1 MMNCSKSVKKL
12 ISEIR
17 IIPVLDIPL
26 IKEQDDLAKIV
37 SERIELEDK
46 DIVVICETVV
56 TKSQG
61 RVVDL
66 KKINP
71 STRALDIS
79 KKTGKDPRLVQLI
92 LDESKEVLKI
102 GDSVIV
108 VETRDGNICASA
120 GIDVSNVCG
129 DESVVGLLP
138 KDPDKEAEKIRQK
151 LKKLTG
157 KEVAVIISDTQGR
170 PFRSGAIGVAI
181 GVSGMKPLWKRA
193 GEKDLYG
200 YELKSSIIATA
211 DEAASAA
218 SLLMG
223 QADEGIP
230 IVVIRGAR
238 HLKGEGSSKELLR
251 EKEKDLFRP

>member
-1 MMNCSKSVKKL
+1 MNYSKRVKYL

-17 IIPVLDIPL
+17 LIPVPGIPL
-26 IKEQDDLAKIV
+26 IKEKDDLGKII
-37 SERIELEDK
+37 SERIKLEDK

-56 TKSQG
+56 SKAQG
-61 RVVDL
+61 RVVDI
-66 KKINP
+66 KKIKP
-71 STRALDIS
+71 CDKAIEIS
-79 KKTGKDPRLVQLI
+79 KKTGKDARLVQLI
-92 LDESKEVLKI
+92 LDESKEVLKV
-102 GDSVIV
+102 GDTVIV
-108 VETRDGNICASA
+108 VETKDGNICASA

-129 DESVVGLLP
+129 DESIVGLLP
-138 KDPDKEAEKIRQK
+138 NDPDHEAEKIRIS

-170 PFRSGAIGVAI
+170 PFRSGAVGVAI
-181 GVSGMKPLWKRA
+181 GVSGMKSLWKRA

-230 IVVIRGAR
+230 VVIIRGAR
-238 HLKGEGSSKELLR
+238 YLKGEGSSKELLR

>member
-1 MMNCSKSVKKL
+1 M
-12 ISEIR
+12 IEEIR
-17 IIPVLDIPL
+17 IIPVPEIPL
-26 IKEQDDLAKIV
+26 IKEKDDLAKII
-37 SERIELEDK
+37 SKRIKLEDN

-56 TKSQG
+56 SKAQG
-61 RVVDL
+61 RVVDI
-66 KKINP
+66 KKIKP
-71 STRALDIS
+71 SDRAIELSEKTR
-79 KKTGKDPRLVQLI
+79 KDPRLVQLI
-92 LDESKEVLKI
+92 LDESKEVLKV
-102 GDSVIV
+102 GDTVIV
-108 VETRDGNICASA
+108 VETKDGNICASA

-129 DESVVGLLP
+129 DESFVGLLP
-138 KDPDKEAEKIRQK
+138 KDPDQEADKIRIS
-151 LKKLTG
+151 LKNITG
-157 KEVAVIISDTQGR
+157 KDVAIIISDTQGR

-181 GVSGMKPLWKRA
+181 GVSGMKTLWKRA

-230 IVVIRGAR
+230 VVVIRGAR
-238 HLKGEGSSKELLR
+238 YLKGEGSSKELLR

>member
-1 MMNCSKSVKKL
+1 MFKECEKL
-12 ISEIR
+12 TSEIR
-17 IIPVLDIPL
+17 IIPVLGIPL
-26 IKEQDDLAKIV
+26 IKEGDNLAKIIFD
-37 SERIELEDK
+37 RIELQDN

-56 TKSQG
+56 SKSQG
-61 RVVDL
+61 RIVDIT
-66 KKINP
+66 KINP
-71 STRALDIS
+71 SNKAKDIS
-79 KKTGKDPRLVQLI
+79 KKTGKDPGLVQLI

-108 VETRDGNICASA
+108 VETKDGNICASA

-129 DESVVGLLP
+129 NTFIVGLLP
-138 KDPDKEAEKIRQK
+138 TNPDKEAEKIRLE
-151 LKKLTG
+151 LKKLSK
-157 KEVAVIISDTQGR
+157 KEIAVIISDTQGR

-223 QADEGIP
+223 QSNEGIP
-230 IVVIRGAR
+230 AVIIRGAKYI
-238 HLKGEGSSKELLR
+238 KGVGSSKELLR
-251 EKEKDLFRP
+251 KKEKDLFRP

>member
-1 MMNCSKSVKKL
+1 MTG
-12 ISEIR
+12 EIR
-17 IIPVLDIPL
+17 IIPVTGIPL
-26 IKEQDDLAKIV
+26 IKEGDDLAKII
-37 SERIELEDK
+37 SDRIELQED
-46 DIVVICETVV
+46 DILVICETVV
-56 TKSQG
+56 SKSQG
-61 RVVDL
+61 RVINL
-66 KKINP
+66 SKIKP
-71 STRALDIS
+71 SSKAIKYS

-92 LDESKEVLKI
+92 LDESKDVLKV

-108 VETRDGNICASA
+108 VETKDGNICASA

-129 DESVVGLLP
+129 DESIVGLLP
-138 KDPDKEAEKIRQK
+138 KDPDKEAEKIRLE

-157 KEVAVIISDTQGR
+157 KDVAVIISDTQGR

-211 DEAASAA
+211 DEASSAA

-230 IVVIRGAR
+230 VVIIRGAR
-238 HLKGEGSSKELLR
+238 YLKGKGSSKELLR
-251 EKEKDLFRP
+251 EKEKDLFRPK

>member
-1 MMNCSKSVKKL
+1 VKKL
-12 ISEIR
+12 TGEIR
-17 IIPVLDIPL
+17 IIPVTGIPL
-26 IKEQDDLAKIV
+26 IKEGDDLAKII
-37 SERIELEDK
+37 SDRIELQED
-46 DIVVICETVV
+46 DILVICETVV
-56 TKSQG
+56 SKSQG
-61 RVVDL
+61 RVINL
-66 KKINP
+66 SKIKP
-71 STRALDIS
+71 SSKAIKYS

-92 LDESKEVLKI
+92 LDESKDVLKV

-108 VETRDGNICASA
+108 VETKDGNICASA

-129 DESVVGLLP
+129 DESIVGLLP
-138 KDPDKEAEKIRQK
+138 KDPDKEAEKIRLE

-157 KEVAVIISDTQGR
+157 KDVAVIISDTQGR

-211 DEAASAA
+211 DEASSAA

-230 IVVIRGAR
+230 VVIIRGAR
-238 HLKGEGSSKELLR
+238 YLKGKGSSKELLR
-251 EKEKDLFRP
+251 EKEKDLFRPK

>member
-1 MMNCSKSVKKL
+1 VKKL
-12 ISEIR
+12 TDEIR

-26 IKEQDDLAKIV
+26 IKEKDDLAKII
-37 SERIELEDK
+37 SERIELKDK
-46 DIVVICETVV
+46 DIIVICETVV
-56 TKSQG
+56 SKSQG
-61 RVVDL
+61 RVIDI

-71 STRALDIS
+71 SENAIKIS
-79 KKTGKDPRLVQLI
+79 KKTGKDPRLVELI
-92 LDESKEVLKI
+92 LNESKEVLKI
-102 GDSVIV
+102 GDTVIV
-108 VETRDGNICASA
+108 VETKDGNICASA

-129 DESVVGLLP
+129 DDSIVGLLP
-138 KDPDKEAEKIRQK
+138 KDPDQEAKKIR
-151 LKKLTG
+151 LKIRKLTG

-181 GVSGMKPLWKRA
+181 GVSGMEPLWKRA

-230 IVVIRGAR
+230 VVVIRDAR
-238 HLKGEGSSKELLR
+238 YIKGEGSSKDLFR
-251 EKEKDLFRP
+251 EKEKDLFRY

>member
-1 MMNCSKSVKKL
+1 MKKL
-12 ISEIR
+12 TGEIR
-17 IIPVLDIPL
+17 IIPVTGIPL
-26 IKEQDDLAKIV
+26 IKEGGDLSKIITD
-37 SERIELEDK
+37 RIELEDW

-56 TKSQG
+56 SKSQG
-61 RVVDL
+61 RIVNL
-66 KKINP
+66 IKIKP
-71 STRALDIS
+71 SSKAIEYS

-92 LDESKEVLKI
+92 LDESKEVLKV

-108 VETRDGNICASA
+108 VETKDGNICASA

-129 DESVVGLLP
+129 DESIVGLLP
-138 KDPDKEAEKIRQK
+138 KDPDKEAEKIRLE

-157 KEVAVIISDTQGR
+157 KDVAVIISDTQGR

-181 GVSGMKPLWKRA
+181 GVSGMNPLWKRA

-211 DEAASAA
+211 DEASSAA

-230 IVVIRGAR
+230 VVIIRGTR
-238 HLKGEGSSKELLR
+238 YQKGKGSSKELLR
-251 EKEKDLFRP
+251 EKEKDLFRPK

>member
-1 MMNCSKSVKKL
+1 MTE
-12 ISEIR
+12 EIR

-26 IKEQDDLAKIV
+26 IKEKDDLAKII
-37 SERIELEDK
+37 SQRIKLK
-46 DIVVICETVV
+46 DNDIIVICETVV
-56 TKSQG
+56 SKAQG
-61 RVVDL
+61 RIIDI
-66 KKINP
+66 KKIKPGNK
-71 STRALDIS
+71 AMELS

-92 LDESKEVLKI
+92 LDESKEVLKT
-102 GDSVIV
+102 GDTVIV
-108 VETRDGNICASA
+108 VETKDGNICASA

-129 DESVVGLLP
+129 DESFVGLLP
-138 KDPDKEAEKIRQK
+138 KDPDQEADKIRIS
-151 LKKLTG
+151 LKKITG
-157 KEVAVIISDTQGR
+157 KDVAIIISDTQGR

-230 IVVIRGAR
+230 VVVIRGAR
-238 HLKGEGSSKELLR
+238 YLKGEGSSKELLR
-251 EKEKDLFRP
+251 EKEKDLFRY

>member
-1 MMNCSKSVKKL
+1 MKKL
-12 ISEIR
+12 TGEIR
-17 IIPVLDIPL
+17 IIPVTGIPL
-26 IKEQDDLAKIV
+26 IKEGDDLAKII
-37 SERIELEDK
+37 SDRIELQED
-46 DIVVICETVV
+46 DILVICETVV
-56 TKSQG
+56 SKSQG
-61 RVVDL
+61 RIVNL
-66 KKINP
+66 SKIKP
-71 STRALDIS
+71 SSKAIEYS

-92 LDESKEVLKI
+92 LDESKEVLKV

-108 VETRDGNICASA
+108 VETKDGNICASA

-129 DESVVGLLP
+129 DESIVGLLP
-138 KDPDKEAEKIRQK
+138 KDPDKEAEKIRLE

-157 KEVAVIISDTQGR
+157 KDVVVIISDTQGR

-181 GVSGMKPLWKRA
+181 GVSGMNPLWKRA

-211 DEAASAA
+211 DEASSAA

-230 IVVIRGAR
+230 VVIIRGAR
-238 HLKGEGSSKELLR
+238 YQKGKGSSKELLR
-251 EKEKDLFRP
+251 EKEKDLFRPK

>member
-1 MMNCSKSVKKL
+1 MKKL
-12 ISEIR
+12 TGEIR
-17 IIPVLDIPL
+17 IIPVTGIPL
-26 IKEQDDLAKIV
+26 IKEGDDLAKII
-37 SERIELEDK
+37 SDRIELQED
-46 DIVVICETVV
+46 DILVICETVV
-56 TKSQG
+56 SKSQG
-61 RVVDL
+61 RVINL
-66 KKINP
+66 SKIKP
-71 STRALDIS
+71 SSKAIEYS
-79 KKTGKDPRLVQLI
+79 KKTSKDPRLVQLI
-92 LDESKEVLKI
+92 LDESKEVLKV

-108 VETRDGNICASA
+108 VETKDGNICASA

-129 DESVVGLLP
+129 DESIVGLLP
-138 KDPDKEAEKIRQK
+138 KDPDKEAEKIRLE

-157 KEVAVIISDTQGR
+157 KDVAVIISDTQGR

-211 DEAASAA
+211 DEASSAA

-230 IVVIRGAR
+230 VVIIRGAR
-238 HLKGEGSSKELLR
+238 YLKGKGSSKELLR
-251 EKEKDLFRP
+251 EKEKDLFRPK

>member
-1 MMNCSKSVKKL
+1 MTG
-12 ISEIR
+12 EIR
-17 IIPVLDIPL
+17 IIPVTGIPL
-26 IKEQDDLAKIV
+26 IKEGDDLAKII
-37 SERIELEDK
+37 SDRIELQED
-46 DIVVICETVV
+46 DILVICETVV
-56 TKSQG
+56 SKSQG
-61 RVVDL
+61 RVINL
-66 KKINP
+66 SKIKP
-71 STRALDIS
+71 SSKAIEYS
-79 KKTGKDPRLVQLI
+79 KKTSKDPRLVQLI
-92 LDESKEVLKI
+92 LDESKEVLKV

-108 VETRDGNICASA
+108 VETKDGNICASA

-129 DESVVGLLP
+129 DESIVGLLP
-138 KDPDKEAEKIRQK
+138 KDPDKEAEKIRLE

-157 KEVAVIISDTQGR
+157 KDVAVIISDTQGR

-211 DEAASAA
+211 DEASSAA

-230 IVVIRGAR
+230 VVIIRGAR
-238 HLKGEGSSKELLR
+238 YLKGKGSSKELLR
-251 EKEKDLFRP
+251 EKEKDLFRPK

>member
-1 MMNCSKSVKKL
+1 VKQL
-12 ISEIR
+12 TDEIR

-26 IKEQDDLAKIV
+26 IKEKDKLAKII
-37 SERIELEDK
+37 SERIKIEDD
-46 DIVVICETVV
+46 DIVVLCETAVS
-56 TKSQG
+56 KAQG

-66 KKINP
+66 KKIKPCNK
-71 STRALDIS
+71 AIELS

-92 LDESKEVLKI
+92 LDESKEVLRV
-102 GDSVIV
+102 GDTVIV
-108 VETRDGNICASA
+108 VETKDGNICASA

-129 DESVVGLLP
+129 DESIVGLLP
-138 KDPDKEAEKIRQK
+138 KDPDQEADKIRVS
-151 LKKLTG
+151 LKKITG

-238 HLKGEGSSKELLR
+238 YLKGEGSSKELMR
-251 EKEKDLFRP
+251 EKEKDLFRI

>member
-1 MMNCSKSVKKL
+1 MKKL
-12 ISEIR
+12 TGEIR
-17 IIPVLDIPL
+17 IIPVTGIPL
-26 IKEQDDLAKIV
+26 IKEGDDLAKII
-37 SERIELEDK
+37 SDRIELQED
-46 DIVVICETVV
+46 DILVICETVV
-56 TKSQG
+56 SKSQG
-61 RVVDL
+61 RVINL
-66 KKINP
+66 SKIKP
-71 STRALDIS
+71 SSKAIKYS

-92 LDESKEVLKI
+92 LDESKDVLKV

-108 VETRDGNICASA
+108 VETKDGNICASA

-129 DESVVGLLP
+129 DESIVGLLP
-138 KDPDKEAEKIRQK
+138 KDPDKEAEKIRLE

-157 KEVAVIISDTQGR
+157 KDVAVIISDTQGR

-211 DEAASAA
+211 DEASSAA

-230 IVVIRGAR
+230 VVIIRGAR
-238 HLKGEGSSKELLR
+238 YLKGKGSSKELLR
-251 EKEKDLFRP
+251 EKEKDLFRPK

>member
-1 MMNCSKSVKKL
+1 VKKL
-12 ISEIR
+12 VDEIR
-17 IIPVLDIPL
+17 IIPVQGIPL
-26 IKEQDDLAKIV
+26 IKEKDNLSKII
-37 SERIELEDK
+37 SDRIELQED
-46 DIVVICETVV
+46 DILVICETVV
-56 TKSQG
+56 SKSQG
-61 RVVDL
+61 RIVNL
-66 KKINP
+66 SKIK
-71 STRALDIS
+71 SSSKAIEYS

-92 LDESKEVLKI
+92 LDESKEVLKV

-108 VETRDGNICASA
+108 VETKDGNICASA

-129 DESVVGLLP
+129 DESIVGLLP
-138 KDPDKEAEKIRQK
+138 KDPDKEAEKIRLE

-157 KEVAVIISDTQGR
+157 KDVAVIISDTQGR

-181 GVSGMKPLWKRA
+181 GVSGMNPLWKRA

-211 DEAASAA
+211 DEASSAA

-230 IVVIRGAR
+230 VVIIRGAR
-238 HLKGEGSSKELLR
+238 YLKGKGSSKELLR
-251 EKEKDLFRP
+251 EKQKDLFRPK

>member
-1 MMNCSKSVKKL
+1 VKKL
-12 ISEIR
+12 TGEIR
-17 IIPVLDIPL
+17 IIPVTGIPL
-26 IKEQDDLAKIV
+26 IKEGDDLAKII
-37 SERIELEDK
+37 SDRIELQED
-46 DIVVICETVV
+46 DILVICETVV
-56 TKSQG
+56 SKSQG
-61 RVVDL
+61 RVINL
-66 KKINP
+66 SKIKP
-71 STRALDIS
+71 SSKAIEYS
-79 KKTGKDPRLVQLI
+79 KKTSKDPRLVQLI
-92 LDESKEVLKI
+92 LDESKEVLKV

-108 VETRDGNICASA
+108 VETKDGNICASA

-129 DESVVGLLP
+129 DESIVGLLP
-138 KDPDKEAEKIRQK
+138 KDPDKEAEKIRLE

-157 KEVAVIISDTQGR
+157 KDVAVIISDTQGR

-211 DEAASAA
+211 DEASSAA

-230 IVVIRGAR
+230 VVIIRGAR
-238 HLKGEGSSKELLR
+238 YLKGKGSSKELLR
-251 EKEKDLFRP
+251 EKEKDLFRPK